1 MDANPPP
8 RIEIFAPFGEAY
20 ELMLK
25 ILFRPFDL
33 VKWLVIGFAAWLATF
48 FGGLGLGYGRGWR
61 AQDWNWRSQYQGPAI
76 SLHDAPPW
84 VLPLIIIGVLVG
96 LLFVA
101 LFLWLNS
108 RGRFIF
114 IDCIV
119 RNRAA
124 IVEPWKEF
132 RREGDRYFIFQLLV
146 SICSLILF
154 GGLALAFF
162 LGRSTGH
169 EIIPLA
175 LFILCMV
182 ILGLAAIVVAVIM
195 QFMVPVMYRQR
206 CEALS
211 AFRQV
216 WDLIVARPGV
226 FVLFGLFCLVI
237 WVAAAAI
244 GCLATCVTCCLAAIP
259 YIGTVILLP
268 VVLVLFAFPI
278 CFLRQFGDAYDAW
291 AGVAPVAPPPPPSLS
306 ALTEIPPVQQAPTAT
321 PETLPTPPGPPPM
334 TPPEEPPPPIS

>member
-1 MDANPPP
+1 
-8 RIEIFAPFGEAY
+8 
-20 ELMLK
+20 
-25 ILFRPFDL
+25 
-33 VKWLVIGFAAWLATF
+33 
-48 FGGLGLGYGRGWR
+48 
-61 AQDWNWRSQYQGPAI
+61 
-76 SLHDAPPW
+76 
-84 VLPLIIIGVLVG
+84 
-96 LLFVA
+96 
-101 LFLWLNS
+101 
-108 RGRFIF
+108 
-114 IDCIV
+114 
-119 RNRAA
+119 
-124 IVEPWKEF
+124 VEPWKEF

-321 PETLPTPPGPPPM
+321 PETLPPPPGPPPM